1 MDGSPE
7 LRFSVYSTRFD
18 EKEALGER
26 GGDGDLTRTERG
38 KRDAMKAARCFN
50 ETALAV
56 KLAAALM

>member
-26 GGDGDLTRTERG
+26 GGDGELTESKSNERE
-38 KRDAMKAARCFN
+38 AI
-50 ETALAV
+50 E
-56 KLAAALM
+56 AALRSVDGGSRAKLG